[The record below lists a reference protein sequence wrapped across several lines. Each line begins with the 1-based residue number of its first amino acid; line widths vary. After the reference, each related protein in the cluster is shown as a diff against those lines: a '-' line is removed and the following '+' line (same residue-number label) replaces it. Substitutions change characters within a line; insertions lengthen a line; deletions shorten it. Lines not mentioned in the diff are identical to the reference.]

1 MRQIRPTS
9 DRNRSIRSG
18 ALLAA
23 VAATAAVSASTL
35 ASASPV
41 ARPARTCSVPK
52 YPGSGYFTSLSVTNT
67 DCATG
72 RKLVVAYYHCRT
84 HSGPRGRCTHT
95 VMGFS
100 CHEKRNSIPT
110 EIDGRVT
117 CKRRTA
123 TVVHT
128 YQQNT

>member
-1 MRQIRPTS
+1 MTSLGPTS
-9 DRNRSIRSG
+9 EHHRRIRCG
-18 ALLAA
+18 ALLA
-23 VAATAAVSASTL
+23 TAAAAALVSASTPV
-35 ASASPV
+35 SASSV
-41 ARPARTCSVPK
+41 ARSARSCSVPK

-67 DCATG
+67 DCTTG
-72 RKLVVAYYHCRT
+72 KKLAVAYYHCRT
-84 HSGPRGRCTHT
+84 HSGRAGRCHKT
-95 VMGFS
+95 VMGFH

-117 CKRRTA
+117 CKRGKA